1 MYSLHFV
8 QISSVFFL
16 SISFLA
22 LVLEK
27 NHLEKTNGKLKKDVH
42 NLYLEWERERKIKKI
57 NKERISSN
65 YVLLLL
71 FLFISFLSVYIFFWE
86 MYFCVVIQ
94 KKTNTFTCSY
104 GWMLCV
110 SLCVCEFVLSRPN
123 AFYFIFFSYTH
134 SVFWLFVCCS
144 IFLFLSCIL
153 WCFLKHW
160 LCLCLSFLFF
170 CHFSLCSSSS
180 CCDEKYINTECVKMN
195 SFSLKTKK
203 IYFENRTSF

>member
-110 SLCVCEFVLSRPN
+110 SLCVCVN
-123 AFYFIFFSYTH
+123 
-134 SVFWLFVCCS
+134 
-144 IFLFLSCIL
+144 
-153 WCFLKHW
+153 
-160 LCLCLSFLFF
+160 LFF
-170 CHFSLCSSSS
+170 LGLMLS
-180 CCDEKYINTECVKMN
+180 T
-195 SFSLKTKK
+195 SFSFHTHTPCSDCLFAVL
-203 IYFENRTSF
+203 YFSFFLVYSDVF